1 MIRIACAAFAA
12 VLIAFPAASKASLPI
27 SESKPTRSAALSIGI
42 PDQETTGLA
51 RPAPTPANLREEIR
65 SLARQGNL
73 DSALVLCRQALE
85 IDSGD
90 TFARF
95 MSGKLAP
102 EGKASGDHFRQ
113 VLESGKPG
121 PEAEESRF
129 RLGQFHYAAG
139 RYHLAIP
146 NFREYVKLHPR
157 GDWKEPAHYWMG
169 SACLSLVQSRPDKS
183 AYLDTAALYFQR
195 LLDMTPNDQY
205 YHALALEGTAKVRM
219 AKGDWAGAWEAARSA
234 LDKAPE
240 DERASIL
247 LLAAQLRRGADRE
260 EERRLLARLAS
271 EHPQSPEVRHLRK
284 INGSA
289 DPSRWRAPAVPGAPK
304 LIPVQDSTT
313 QVPTAGTVAPALPNP
328 GVTVPAAAQP
338 TAQPTAQPAAQPA
351 AQAAASAASPGQGG
365 FTLQLGAF
373 AQAANAQGLMAELTK
388 KGFTPETVESL
399 RGGKRIYQVR
409 LGRFPSAE
417 EALEYARVNLKP
429 RKILSQPIQLP

>member
-1 MIRIACAAFAA
+1 MIRTVCAAFAA
-12 VLIAFPAASKASLPI
+12 GLLAFPSVPQASLPL
-27 SESKPTRSAALSIGI
+27 SESKPTRSAALAIGV
-42 PDQETTGLA
+42 PVQEPAGL
-51 RPAPTPANLREEIR
+51 PGSAPSPGELREQIR

-102 EGKASGDHFRQ
+102 EGKASAEHYRQ
-113 VLESGKPG
+113 VLEGGKPG
-121 PEAEESRF
+121 TEAEESRF
-129 RLGQFHYAAG
+129 RLGQYHYAAG
-139 RYHLAIP
+139 KYHLAIP
-146 NFREYVKLHPR
+146 YFREYVKLHPR

-169 SACLSLVQSRPDKS
+169 SACLSLVQSRSDRN
-183 AYLDTAALYFQR
+183 AYLDTAAAYFQR

-234 LDKAPE
+234 LEKAPE

-260 EERRLLARLAS
+260 EERRLLVRLAS

-284 INGSA
+284 LNGNT

-304 LIPVQDSTT
+304 TFPPPDSATRATAAGPVT
-313 QVPTAGTVAPALPNP
+313 PALPSP
-328 GVTVPAAAQP
+328 GTPAPGGSQAGS
-338 TAQPTAQPAAQPA
+338 QPAVP
-351 AQAAASAASPGQGG
+351 PGQGG

-373 AQAANAQGLMAELTK
+373 AQAANAQSMMADLAK
-388 KGFTPETVESL
+388 MGFAPETVESL

-409 LGRFPSAE
+409 LGRFSSAE
-417 EALEYARVNLKP
+417 AALEFARVNLKP
-429 RKILSQPIQLP
+429 RKILSQPIQTP